1 MSKTCIIIPCFNEF
15 TRIKTEEFVKCIRC
29 NNNIDFLFVN
39 DGSTDLTLQKLQEIK
54 NTCSDRIEIISNNQN
69 LGKAESIRVGVLIVN
84 NQNIYDYI
92 GYWDADLSTPLDEIE
107 YFINAIKTNKLLII
121 GSRFKRVGSSI
132 NRKWY
137 RHVLGRIFS
146 TFASLILKLPIY
158 DTQCGAKLFKA
169 ELADCFKKP
178 FITKWL
184 FDIEIIARMQQR
196 YKKND
201 LNNNIYELPLNSWHD
216 VSGSKLR
223 LKHIVWVPF
232 QLILIYCKYKK
243 NDY

>member
-39 DGSTDLTLQKLQEIK
+39 DGSTDLTLQKLQELK

-84 NQNIYDYI
+84 NQNKYDYI

-121 GSRFKRVGSSI
+121 GSR
-132 NRKWY
+132 
-137 RHVLGRIFS
+137 
-146 TFASLILKLPIY
+146 
-158 DTQCGAKLFKA
+158 
-169 ELADCFKKP
+169 
-178 FITKWL
+178 
-184 FDIEIIARMQQR
+184 
-196 YKKND
+196 
-201 LNNNIYELPLNSWHD
+201 
-216 VSGSKLR
+216 
-223 LKHIVWVPF
+223 
-232 QLILIYCKYKK
+232 
-243 NDY
+243 